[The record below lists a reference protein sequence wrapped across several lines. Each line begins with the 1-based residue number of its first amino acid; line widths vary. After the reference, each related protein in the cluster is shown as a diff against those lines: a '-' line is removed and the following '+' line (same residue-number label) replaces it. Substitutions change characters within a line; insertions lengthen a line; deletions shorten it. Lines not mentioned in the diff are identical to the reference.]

1 MVQIHTDP
9 VHAASV
15 SRGIAE
21 CVITSYF
28 IAMCE
33 LFGFV
38 YLFVSFRI
46 ERTWFYF
53 WSLGYLVQSLIFLNL
68 ISNDGS
74 EIL

>member
-38 YLFVSFRI
+38 YLFVCFRI
-46 ERTWFYF
+46 EVFGF
-53 WSLGYLVQSLIFLNL
+53 NFGP
-68 ISNDGS
+68 
-74 EIL
+74 